1 MVQVVWLKR
10 DLRLADHAPLV
21 DAAARGPIV
30 VLYVYEPD
38 VYGADDHDPAHG
50 VFIDE
55 SLMELDSALAAYG
68 GRIAYRHGPMPDVL
82 QRLRD
87 ETPFEALWSHE
98 ETGTDVTYRRDR
110 RVAAWCRAHAI
121 TWTQRPQFGVVR
133 ALRSRDGWAKR
144 WDRRM
149 SEPLVPE
156 PSTLRFADVRPERR
170 RTTDDLGL
178 SVSTKGEAQSGG
190 SREAVGLLQSFLTVR
205 GVNYRAD
212 MSSPV
217 AGHDGCSRLSAHLAY
232 GTISLRSV
240 YQRTRAREAEVR
252 DALAAGEPI
261 DRRWVGSLTSYR
273 GRLHWHCHFMQKLED
288 QPSLEFVNQAR
299 VYDGLRENDF
309 DAVRFDAWC
318 AGETGYPMV
327 DACMRALARSGWV
340 NFRMRAMLMSFAS
353 YHLWLH
359 WRPTA
364 VFLARR
370 FLDFEPGIHYPQ
382 AQMQAG
388 VTGINTIR
396 IYSPT
401 KQAQDNDP
409 SGTYIRRYVP
419 ELARVPDAYLAQ
431 PHTMPPLLAAS
442 IGFRIGVDYPLPIV
456 DHGSAVADAK
466 SRIYAV
472 RRRLDARSEAAE
484 VYKRHGSRK
493 PTPPRRKPAS

>member
-1 MVQVVWLKR
+1 
-10 DLRLADHAPLV
+10 
-21 DAAARGPIV
+21 
-30 VLYVYEPD
+30 
-38 VYGADDHDPAHG
+38 
-50 VFIDE
+50 
-55 SLMELDSALAAYG
+55 
-68 GRIAYRHGPMPDVL
+68 
-82 QRLRD
+82 
-87 ETPFEALWSHE
+87 
-98 ETGTDVTYRRDR
+98 
-110 RVAAWCRAHAI
+110 
-121 TWTQRPQFGVVR
+121 
-133 ALRSRDGWAKR
+133 
-144 WDRRM
+144 
-149 SEPLVPE
+149 
-156 PSTLRFADVRPERR
+156 
-170 RTTDDLGL
+170 
-178 SVSTKGEAQSGG
+178 
-190 SREAVGLLQSFLTVR
+190 
-205 GVNYRAD
+205 
-212 MSSPV
+212 
-217 AGHDGCSRLSAHLAY
+217 
-232 GTISLRSV
+232 
-240 YQRTRAREAEVR
+240 
-252 DALAAGEPI
+252 
-261 DRRWVGSLTSYR
+261 
-273 GRLHWHCHFMQKLED
+273 MQKLED

-364 VFLARR
+364 VFLARQ

-431 PHTMPPLLAAS
+431 PHTMPPLVAAS

-466 SRIYAV
+466 ARIYAV